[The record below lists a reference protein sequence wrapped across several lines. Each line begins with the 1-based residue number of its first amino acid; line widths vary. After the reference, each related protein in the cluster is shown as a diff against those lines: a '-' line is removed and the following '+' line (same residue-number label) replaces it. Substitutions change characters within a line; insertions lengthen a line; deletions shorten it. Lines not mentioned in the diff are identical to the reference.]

1 MGITVAQLK
10 RQVLQAQKNIEPET
24 ARIIL
29 RFEQQILDLIR
40 ENQIFDEG
48 VDGNNKVIGVYRTTT
63 NGNSRG
69 FPKLRGTQVN
79 LYDTGAFFK
88 SFQTDYGSFQLEVFA
103 TDEKTSKIIN
113 KYNDNIFMLTEKNQD
128 ILSEKIIR
136 PNLLK
141 YLKTIFK

>member
-10 RQVLQAQKNIEPET
+10 RNVDEARKNIEPQT
-24 ARIIL
+24 AKIIL
-29 RFEQQILDLIR
+29 QFEQQILDLVR
-40 ENQIFDEG
+40 EKQLYDEG
-48 VDGNNKVIGVYRTTT
+48 IDGKNRQLKPYTPYTVAVKRAKGDKYQNTT
-63 NGNSRG
+63 
-69 FPKLRGTQVN
+69 LE
-79 LYDTGAFFK
+79 DTGAFYK

-103 TDEKTSKIIN
+103 TDEKTSKIVR

-128 ILSEKIIR
+128 VLSKTIIR